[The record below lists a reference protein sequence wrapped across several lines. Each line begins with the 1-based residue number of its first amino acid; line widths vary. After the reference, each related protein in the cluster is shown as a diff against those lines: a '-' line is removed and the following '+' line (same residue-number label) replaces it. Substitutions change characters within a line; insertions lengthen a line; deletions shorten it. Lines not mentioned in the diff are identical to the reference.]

1 MYLSYYKRPELTIF
15 DEDECKEFGRKYLK
29 DFWKVFQYRDP
40 YVYKDGELVEQTD
53 KERKLSLL
61 SVSSQLNTEIGMG
74 AVARRVENIYY
85 ISKSF
90 REAMSKCI
98 GKILPLTNE
107 KDIYLNIHENCC
119 IIDDDSTFV
128 LMSTND
134 NNARMIHIFNA
145 KVITVTDFRLTAE
158 GIDNIESLSFL
169 DLESPLTVGIN
180 MEKYREITKGE
191 NEELQRLKRFYLYLL
206 FKKYG
211 NINIETVFANKTLK
225 KSQILGEKVNNF
237 MGVDVQVLDS
247 RWFTTICRDE
257 GFLVSGH
264 FRLQPCKDEQGE
276 WTRKLIYINPYAKH
290 GYHRLAP
297 IVNLEGNE
305 SK

>member
-1 MYLSYYKRPELTIF
+1 MYMAYYKRPELTIC
-15 DEDECKEFGRKYLK
+15 DEEECKEFGRKYLK
-29 DFWKVFQYRDP
+29 DFWKCFQYRPP
-40 YVYKDGELVEQTD
+40 YVYKDGVLVEQTE
-53 KERKLSLL
+53 KERAMSLL

-74 AVARRVENIYY
+74 AVARRIRNIYY

-90 REAMSKCI
+90 REAMGKCI
-98 GKILPLTNE
+98 GKLRPLKDE
-107 KDIYLNIHENCC
+107 KGIFLNLHENCC
-119 IIDDDSTFV
+119 IIDGDSTFI

-134 NNARMIHIFNA
+134 DNARMIHIFNA
-145 KVITVTDFRLTAE
+145 KLTTVTDFHLTE
-158 GIDNIESLSFL
+158 DGIDNIESMSFL
-169 DLESPLTVGIN
+169 DLESPLILGVN

-191 NEELQRLKRFYLYLL
+191 NEELQRLKTFYLYLI

-211 NINIETVFANKTLK
+211 NVDIETIAASSTVK

-237 MGVDVQVLDS
+237 MGIDVQVLDS

-264 FRLQPCKDEQGE
+264 LRLQPCKNEHGE

-297 IVNLEGNE
+297 IVNIN
-305 SK
+305 SQQ